1 MKQLERQSV
10 QMTKEEFEEQ
20 VEQLKEAIPAVYDQ
34 VKGKSDTF
42 FIEQMLGP
50 NYTSAMM
57 KDTST
62 ANMASYASLADNIQK
77 NMN

>member
-1 MKQLERQSV
+1 
-10 QMTKEEFEEQ
+10 MTKEEFEEQ

-62 ANMASYASLADNIQK
+62 NMAPHTTLADNIQK
-77 NMN
+77 NMT